1 MQPGPRL
8 KPLTIAPQ
16 DQVQLTAWSRRPK
29 TAQGLAVRARIVLL
43 ASRGESNSNILP
55 ASCLSP

>member
-1 MQPGPRL
+1 MLPGPHL
-8 KPLTIAPQ
+8 KPLTVDPQ

-43 ASRGESNSNILP
+43 ASRGVSKAIF
-55 ASCLSP
+55 ASCLVP